1 MVESI
6 LMQDSRI
13 RAAVVFGSG
22 HTQNGVI
29 IEPAERV
36 EFVAEDE
43 LEKTQFI
50 ELIWCAHS

>member
-29 IEPAERV
+29 IEPAERA

-50 ELIWCAHS
+50 EFIWCAYS